1 MNEEEKK
8 LLEQA
13 KRQKERIK
21 RQNEQA
27 KNNWDCVS
35 LKLPKGTK
43 QKIINAGYSV
53 NGLINTLVLEFLK
66 ESETQFTGENN
77 LPFD

>member
-43 QKIINAGYSV
+43 QKIIDAGYSV
-53 NGLINTLVLEFLK
+53 NGLINKLVLELLE
-66 ESETQFTGENN
+66 ESAAEFPSEENF
-77 LPFD
+77 PFD